1 MGQLVSDVT
10 DVLNNKKAEKQADGE
25 RKKILLQIAQ
35 DEKNKINLVKKALA
49 TQRAKHGAAGMSAGG
64 LTEKA
69 VLERLRGE
77 VEEPFDEKK
86 KTNLEKLK
94 NVKANKKNI
103 LPALISQL
111 SKLKNEVF

>member
-10 DVLNNKKAEKQADGE
+10 DVLNNKKAENAANGE
-25 RKKILLQIAQ
+25 RKKILSQIAQ

-49 TQRAKHGAAGMSAGG
+49 AQRAKNGAAGMSADG

-69 VLERLRGE
+69 VLERLRDE

-103 LPALISQL
+103 LPSLISQL
-111 SKLKNEVF
+111 SKLKDEMF